1 MESGRVAKRAQGY
14 HGLVTGEPA
23 GGRRDADEATRGSAV
38 KLAAEVASRLLGFAT
53 MWLLLRGL
61 GPLHGLG
68 ASEFGILGELSVYAL
83 LLAEAGELGLQA
95 LASRALVAGTL
106 SLESLVRV
114 RAALALLVA
123 GLAVAGGLVHGP
135 ALALLVA
142 WFALSGWC
150 EFFGVALRCRGAR
163 LGEAGVL
170 LVLRGGALVAAG
182 LALAAGA
189 RLTGVSAALA
199 LSPLPALVLG
209 AWRLRRSAPAPAVG
223 GVLVAPVAVLRE
235 SFPLAVHGVLLLL
248 SPRVEFLV
256 LSWLLPDRQA
266 VGLFYAALL
275 VFWPLAM
282 IPTAIAAGAMPALTR
297 EALQG
302 GAAVRRRTASLLAL
316 AVAPVAIGLALVAR
330 PAAELLLGP
339 GSSPADHAATADLLR
354 LLCLALPALFAN
366 ALLSASLIAAGRAP
380 WLPRLTASRVLIA
393 FALAL
398 ALVPAL
404 GPRGAALGLAL
415 AEWLLVA
422 VAAAACRR
430 AAFAVPVLRPL
441 GWALVACVPMALA
454 VRGVSGSLA
463 LAVPIGALTWAA
475 SLAAA
480 WKLLPG
486 VVERLAEA
494 ER

>member
-14 HGLVTGEPA
+14 HGPVTGEPA
-23 GGRRDADEATRGSAV
+23 GSRRDADEATRGSAV
-38 KLAAEVASRLLGFAT
+38 KLAAEVASRLIGFAT

-61 GPLHGLG
+61 GPLRGLG
-68 ASEFGILGELSVYAL
+68 ASEFGVLGELSVYAL

-95 LASRALVAGTL
+95 LASRALVAGTH
-106 SLESLVRV
+106 SLESLLRA

-123 GLAVAGGLVHGP
+123 GLAVAGGLALDGP

-163 LGEAGVL
+163 LGEAGIL

-189 RLTGVSAALA
+189 RLTGVAAALA
-199 LSPLPALVLG
+199 VSPLPAFVLG
-209 AWRLRRSAPAPAVG
+209 AWWLRRGAPAVRG
-223 GVLVAPVAVLRE
+223 ELASPVAVLKE

-275 VFWPLAM
+275 VFWPLSM

-297 EALQG
+297 EALQR
-302 GAAVRRRTASLLAL
+302 GAAVRRRTAALLSL
-316 AVAPVAIGLALVAR
+316 VAAPAAIGLALVAR

-339 GSSPADHAATADLLR
+339 GSSSADHAATAELLR

-366 ALLSASLIAAGRAP
+366 ALLSASLIAAGRAA

-404 GPRGAALGLAL
+404 GARGAALGLAL

-422 VAAAACRR
+422 ASAVACRR
-430 AAFAVPVLRPL
+430 ASFAVPVLRPL

-480 WKLLPG
+480 WRLLPG
-486 VVERLAEA
+486 VVARLAEA

>member
-1 MESGRVAKRAQGY
+1 
-14 HGLVTGEPA
+14 
-23 GGRRDADEATRGSAV
+23 
-38 KLAAEVASRLLGFAT
+38 
-53 MWLLLRGL
+53 
-61 GPLHGLG
+61 
-68 ASEFGILGELSVYAL
+68 
-83 LLAEAGELGLQA
+83 
-95 LASRALVAGTL
+95 
-106 SLESLVRV
+106 
-114 RAALALLVA
+114 
-123 GLAVAGGLVHGP
+123 
-135 ALALLVA
+135 
-142 WFALSGWC
+142 
-150 EFFGVALRCRGAR
+150 
-163 LGEAGVL
+163 
-170 LVLRGGALVAAG
+170 
-182 LALAAGA
+182 
-189 RLTGVSAALA
+189 VS
-199 LSPLPALVLG
+199 
-209 AWRLRRSAPAPAVG
+209 
-223 GVLVAPVAVLRE
+223 PVAVLKE
-235 SFPLAVHGVLLLL
+235 SFPQAVHGVLLLL

-275 VFWPLAM
+275 VFWPLSM

-302 GAAVRRRTASLLAL
+302 GAAVRRRTAALLAL
-316 AVAPVAIGLALVAR
+316 VAAPVAIGLALVAR

-339 GSSPADHAATADLLR
+339 GSSPADHAATAALLG

-366 ALLSASLIAAGRAP
+366 ALLSASLIAAGRAA

-404 GPRGAALGLAL
+404 GARGAALGLAL

-422 VAAAACRR
+422 ASAMACRR
-430 AAFAVPVLRPL
+430 ASFPVPVLRPL

-486 VVERLAEA
+486 VVARLAEA

>member
-1 MESGRVAKRAQGY
+1 
-14 HGLVTGEPA
+14 
-23 GGRRDADEATRGSAV
+23 
-38 KLAAEVASRLLGFAT
+38 
-53 MWLLLRGL
+53 
-61 GPLHGLG
+61 
-68 ASEFGILGELSVYAL
+68 
-83 LLAEAGELGLQA
+83 
-95 LASRALVAGTL
+95 
-106 SLESLVRV
+106 
-114 RAALALLVA
+114 
-123 GLAVAGGLVHGP
+123 
-135 ALALLVA
+135 
-142 WFALSGWC
+142 
-150 EFFGVALRCRGAR
+150 
-163 LGEAGVL
+163 
-170 LVLRGGALVAAG
+170 
-182 LALAAGA
+182 
-189 RLTGVSAALA
+189 
-199 LSPLPALVLG
+199 
-209 AWRLRRSAPAPAVG
+209 
-223 GVLVAPVAVLRE
+223 
-235 SFPLAVHGVLLLL
+235 VLLLL

-275 VFWPLAM
+275 VFWPLSM

-302 GAAVRRRTASLLAL
+302 GAAVRRRTAALLAL

-339 GSSPADHAATADLLR
+339 GSSPADHAATAELLR

-366 ALLSASLIAAGRAP
+366 ALLSASLIAAGRAQ
-380 WLPRLTASRVLIA
+380 WLPWLTASRVLIA

-404 GPRGAALGLAL
+404 GSRGAALGLAL

-422 VAAAACRR
+422 LAATACRR
-430 AAFAVPVLRPL
+430 ASFAVPVLQPL

-454 VRGVSGSLA
+454 VRGVSSSLA
-463 LAVPIGALTWAA
+463 LALPVGALTWAA

>member
-1 MESGRVAKRAQGY
+1 M
-14 HGLVTGEPA
+14 TGEPA
-23 GGRRDADEATRGSAV
+23 RGRRDAEEATRGSAI
-38 KLAAEVASRLLGFAT
+38 KLAAEVVSRLLGFAT

-61 GPLHGLG
+61 GPLSGLG
-68 ASEFGILGELSVYAL
+68 ASEFGVLGELSVYAL

-106 SLESLVRV
+106 SLESLVRA
-114 RAALALLVA
+114 RSALALLVA
-123 GLAVAGGLVHGP
+123 GLAVAGGLALDGP

-163 LGEAGVL
+163 LAEAGVL
-170 LVLRGGALVAAG
+170 LVLRGGALLAAG

-189 RLTGVSAALA
+189 RLTGVAAALA
-199 LSPLPALVLG
+199 LSPLPAFVLG
-209 AWRLRRSAPAPAVG
+209 AWWLRRSAPAPAVV
-223 GVLVAPVAVLRE
+223 GVALASPVAVLRE

-282 IPTAIAAGAMPALTR
+282 VPTAIAAGAMPALTR

-302 GAAVRRRTASLLAL
+302 GAAVRRRTAALLAL

-330 PAAELLLGP
+330 PVAELLLGP
-339 GSSPADHAATADLLR
+339 GSSPEDHAATAEILR

-366 ALLSASLIAAGRAP
+366 GLLSASLIAAGRAP

-393 FALAL
+393 FALSL
-398 ALVPAL
+398 GLVPAL
-404 GPRGAALGLAL
+404 GARGAALGLAL

-422 VAAAACRR
+422 LASTACRR
-430 AAFAVPVLRPL
+430 ASFAVPVLRPL
-441 GWALVACVPMALA
+441 GGALVACVPMALA
-454 VRGVSGSLA
+454 VRGVSGNLA

-480 WKLLPG
+480 WKLVPG

>member
-1 MESGRVAKRAQGY
+1 
-14 HGLVTGEPA
+14 VTGEPA
-23 GGRRDADEATRGSAV
+23 GGRRDADEATRGSAI
-38 KLAAEVASRLLGFAT
+38 KLVAEVASRLLGFAT
-53 MWLLLRGL
+53 MWLLLR
-61 GPLHGLG
+61 GLG

-106 SLESLVRV
+106 SLESLLRA

-123 GLAVAGGLVHGP
+123 GFAVAGGLAFGP

-189 RLTGVSAALA
+189 RLTGVAAALA
-199 LSPLPALVLG
+199 VSPLPALALG
-209 AWRLRRSAPAPAVG
+209 AWWLRRSAPAVPGA
-223 GVLVAPVAVLRE
+223 LVSPVAVLKE

-302 GAAVRRRTASLLAL
+302 GVAVRRRTAALLAL
-316 AVAPVAIGLALVAR
+316 VAAPAAIGLALVAR

-339 GSSPADHAATADLLR
+339 GSSPADHAATAGLLQ

-366 ALLSASLIAAGRAP
+366 ALLSASLIAAGRAA

-404 GPRGAALGLAL
+404 GARGAALGLAL

-422 VAAAACRR
+422 ASAAACRR
-430 AAFAVPVLRPL
+430 ASFAVPVLRPL

>member
-1 MESGRVAKRAQGY
+1 M
-14 HGLVTGEPA
+14 TGESA
-23 GGRRDADEATRGSAV
+23 GGRREAEEATRGSAI
-38 KLAAEVASRLLGFAT
+38 KLGAEVVSRLLGFAT

-61 GPLHGLG
+61 GPLRGLG
-68 ASEFGILGELSVYAL
+68 ASEFGVLGELSVYAL

-106 SLESLVRV
+106 SLESLVRA
-114 RAALALLVA
+114 RSALALLVA
-123 GLAVAGGLVHGP
+123 GLAVAGGLALDGP

-163 LGEAGVL
+163 LAEAGVL
-170 LVLRGGALVAAG
+170 LVLRGGALLAAV

-189 RLTGVSAALA
+189 RLTGVAAALA

-209 AWRLRRSAPAPAVG
+209 AWRLRRSAPSPAVG
-223 GVLVAPVAVLRE
+223 GGLVSPVAVLE
-235 SFPLAVHGVLLLL
+235 QSFPLAVHGLLLLL

-302 GAAVRRRTASLLAL
+302 GAAVRRRTAALLAL
-316 AVAPVAIGLALVAR
+316 VAAPAAIGLVLVAR

-339 GSSPADHAATADLLR
+339 GSSPADHAATAELLR

-393 FALAL
+393 LALAL

-404 GPRGAALGLAL
+404 GARGAALGLAL

-422 VAAAACRR
+422 LASTACRR
-430 AAFAVPVLRPL
+430 ASFAVPVLRPL
-441 GWALVACVPMALA
+441 GWALVSCVPMALA

-463 LAVPIGALTWAA
+463 LAVPVGAITWAA